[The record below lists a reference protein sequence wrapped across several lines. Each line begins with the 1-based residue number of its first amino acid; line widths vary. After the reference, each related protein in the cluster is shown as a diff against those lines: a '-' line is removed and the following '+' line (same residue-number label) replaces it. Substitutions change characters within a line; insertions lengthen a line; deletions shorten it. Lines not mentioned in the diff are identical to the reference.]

1 MMKKQLSQIW
11 VSQLRYRW
19 SIIRHRQS
27 PKILTQQQYNQYKSL
42 IPQNL
47 IDINH
52 IVQEIYKRFQYTND
66 SWDRLYDSIDSPA
79 SCVLK
84 AFENPPLKDDCD
96 GFHSALYWFISHNF
110 NCRLLTTVTQDIKN
124 SHTLLLLK
132 HNKKYYYIDYTYLSK
147 EYKNIPLVIDD
158 IKKRRYNNIS
168 NFIMY
173 YELSEWKNNQWMS
186 SNKF

>member
-1 MMKKQLSQIW
+1 MIEPLSKIW
-11 VSQLRYRW
+11 VKQMRYKW
-19 SIIRHRQS
+19 SSIRHKDS
-27 PKILTQQQYNQYKSL
+27 PKHFTQEQQQKYKIL
-42 IPQNL
+42 IPKTL
-47 IDINH
+47 KMVH
-52 IVQEIYKRFQYTND
+52 HLSQEIYHRFQYTND

-96 GFHSALYWFISHNF
+96 GFHSALYWFVSHNF
-110 NCRLLTTVTQDIKN
+110 DCRLLTTVTQDIKN